1 MIHRIYVEKR
11 EGFRNE
17 AETLMK
23 DLASSLGIRPA
34 SLRILRRYDV
44 EGIGE
49 ELFRR
54 AVDDVFSEKAVDLTY
69 DSLPEAS
76 KAFAICPL
84 PGQFDLCSHSAEEC
98 IAFLDP
104 SSQVRVKAA
113 KVYLV
118 EGLDDE
124 QISRVEHYLVNPVE
138 SMLDSLDEVE
148 TLARRQDIPTTVE
161 TLEGF
166 TQLDDSQLADLLP
179 QLSLAMDVE
188 DLKCFRDYFRSV
200 GRNPTVTELRVC
212 DTYWSDH
219 CRHTTF
225 LTQLDEVDFLDSEA
239 KAMFQRYL
247 EIRKELGRDDRPVT
261 LMDIATIGARHLAS
275 RGLLGELDE
284 SEEINACSIR
294 VKAQSEDGRT
304 EDHLL
309 MFKNETHNH
318 PTEIEPFG
326 GAATCIGGA
335 IRDPLSGRAY
345 VYQAM
350 RITGSG
356 DVHTPYDRTLPG
368 KLPQKKI
375 AVTSAQGY
383 SSYGNQIGLATGLV
397 DEVYHPG
404 YVAKHLELGAVV
416 AAVKADNVVRKRPE
430 PGDLVILVGGRTGR
444 DGIGGAT
451 GSSKSHKTT
460 SVDTA
465 SAEVQK
471 GNAPEERKLQRLF
484 RNSEAA
490 KLIKRC
496 NDFGAGGVSVA
507 IGELAPGLVIN
518 LDKVTKKYQG
528 LDGTELAISESQ
540 ERMAVVCSKED
551 AGRFIAL
558 AEGENLEATVV
569 AEVSSESRL
578 CMDWAGRRIVD
589 IERSF
594 LDTNGAPKHAKA
606 TVVAPDI
613 PQVDRMGLKE
623 ALRDLHFCSRQGLA
637 ERFDS
642 TIGAGTVLM
651 PFGGRC
657 QKTPSQVMCATLPST
672 GGRMRT
678 ASLFSYGF
686 NADECDKDP
695 FRGAYDSVLTSV
707 AKIVAAGGSRKG
719 CYLSLQ
725 EYFGRTGDDRYKWG
739 RPLSA
744 LLGALKAQLDLSVAA
759 IGGKDSMSGSFEDM
773 DVPNTLV
780 AFAINTIERDDVVSN
795 DIKKAGSLIHLMSKA
810 EDEDPAGFLDRV
822 QKLMKEHK
830 VLSAA
835 LVERGRA
842 DVTLAKMCFGSMI
855 GFTGHIPASVPTL
868 SFLFESD
875 GPIEGAENL
884 GRTTGE
890 GYFNNY
896 NLEELLEAYE
906 SRLEDIYPQKFD
918 TDGLETHSITSD
930 AACKHRHCSISIARP
945 RVLIPVFPGT
955 NCEVDSALAFDE
967 AGAESRVFVINN
979 LSGERLRGS
988 IEDFAKALAQS
999 QILFIPGGFSG
1010 GDEPDG
1016 SGKFITAFLRSPAIR
1031 QEVERLV
1038 GQRDG
1043 LIGGICNGFQAL
1055 VKLGLLPFGEYR
1067 TMNEDSPT
1075 LTHNLIGRHQSRL
1088 VHTRVSSLLSPWL
1101 SGYALGE
1108 VQCVPVSHGEGRF
1121 IIKDELLE
1129 ELAARG
1135 QIATQYVDDRGLA
1148 TMDCRCNPNGSTLS
1162 IEGICSP
1169 DGRIFGRMGHIERCR
1184 IGLYRNVETSTG
1196 LPFFKGAVDYFS

>member
-490 KLIKRC
+490 RLIKRC

-623 ALRDLHFCSRQGLA
+623 ALADLHFCSRQGLA

-642 TIGAGTVLM
+642 TIGAGTVIM

-657 QKTPSQVMCATLPST
+657 QRTPSQVMCATLPSNV
-672 GGRMRT
+672 GRMRT

-744 LLGALKAQLDLSVAA
+744 LLGALKAQLELSVAA

-780 AFAINTIERDDVVSN
+780 SFAINTIDRDDVVSN
-795 DIKKAGSLIHLMSKA
+795 DIKKAGSLIHLLSKA
-810 EDEDPAGFLDRV
+810 EGEDAASFLDRV
-822 QKLMKEHK
+822 HKLMKEHK

-855 GFTGHIPASVPTL
+855 GFTGTIPASVPTL

-875 GPIEGAENL
+875 DQIEEAERL
-884 GRTTGE
+884 GWTTDE
-890 GYFNNY
+890 RVFNSY
-896 NLEELLEAYE
+896 SLDELLEAYE
-906 SRLEDIYPQKFD
+906 SRLEDIYPQNFD
-918 TDGLETHSITSD
+918 TAGLETRSITSS
-930 AACKHRHCSISIARP
+930 ATCTRRHCSTSIARP

-955 NCEVDSALAFDE
+955 NCELDSALAFDE
-967 AGAESRVFVINN
+967 AGAESQVFVINN
-979 LSGERLRGS
+979 LSGERLRAS
-988 IEDFAKALAQS
+988 IEDFAKALAES

-1031 QEVERLV
+1031 EEVERLL

-1055 VKLGLLPFGEYR
+1055 VKLGLLPFGEFR
-1067 TMNEDSPT
+1067 TMTEDSPT

-1101 SGYALGE
+1101 SGYELGE

-1121 IIKDELLE
+1121 IIKDGLLE
-1129 ELAARG
+1129 EMVARG
-1135 QIATQYVDDRGLA
+1135 QVATQYVDDRGLA

>member
-17 AETLMK
+17 AEALIK

-613 PQVDRMGLKE
+613 PHVDRMGLKE

-719 CYLSLQ
+719 CYLS
-725 EYFGRTGDDRYKWG
+725 D
-739 RPLSA
+739 
-744 LLGALKAQLDLSVAA
+744 
-759 IGGKDSMSGSFEDM
+759 
-773 DVPNTLV
+773 
-780 AFAINTIERDDVVSN
+780 ERCEN
-795 DIKKAGSLIHLMSKA
+795 
-810 EDEDPAGFLDRV
+810 
-822 QKLMKEHK
+822 
-830 VLSAA
+830 
-835 LVERGRA
+835 RGRRR
-842 DVTLAKMCFGSMI
+842 K
-855 GFTGHIPASVPTL
+855 
-868 SFLFESD
+868 
-875 GPIEGAENL
+875 
-884 GRTTGE
+884 
-890 GYFNNY
+890 
-896 NLEELLEAYE
+896 
-906 SRLEDIYPQKFD
+906 PQ
-918 TDGLETHSITSD
+918 
-930 AACKHRHCSISIARP
+930 
-945 RVLIPVFPGT
+945 
-955 NCEVDSALAFDE
+955 
-967 AGAESRVFVINN
+967 
-979 LSGERLRGS
+979 
-988 IEDFAKALAQS
+988 
-999 QILFIPGGFSG
+999 
-1010 GDEPDG
+1010 
-1016 SGKFITAFLRSPAIR
+1016 
-1031 QEVERLV
+1031 
-1038 GQRDG
+1038 
-1043 LIGGICNGFQAL
+1043 
-1055 VKLGLLPFGEYR
+1055 GLLPVLAGVLR
-1067 TMNEDSPT
+1067 
-1075 LTHNLIGRHQSRL
+1075 
-1088 VHTRVSSLLSPWL
+1088 
-1101 SGYALGE
+1101 
-1108 VQCVPVSHGEGRF
+1108 
-1121 IIKDELLE
+1121 KD
-1129 ELAARG
+1129 R
-1135 QIATQYVDDRGLA
+1135 R
-1148 TMDCRCNPNGSTLS
+1148 
-1162 IEGICSP
+1162 
-1169 DGRIFGRMGHIERCR
+1169 
-1184 IGLYRNVETSTG
+1184 
-1196 LPFFKGAVDYFS
+1196 

>member
-890 GYFNNY
+890 RYFNNCS
-896 NLEELLEAYE
+896 LEELLEAYE

>member
-17 AETLMK
+17 AEALMK

-113 KVYLV
+113 RVYLV

-200 GRNPTVTELRVC
+200 GRDPTVTELRVC

-490 KLIKRC
+490 RLIKRC

-780 AFAINTIERDDVVSN
+780 AFAINTIDRDNVVSN
-795 DIKKAGSLIHLMSKA
+795 DIKKAGSFIHLVSKA

-842 DVTLAKMCFGSMI
+842 DVTLVKMCFGSMI

-896 NLEELLEAYE
+896 SLEELLEAYE

-930 AACKHRHCSISIARP
+930 ATCKHRHCSTSIARP

-1067 TMNEDSPT
+1067 TMDEDSPT

-1121 IIKDELLE
+1121 IIKDGLLE

-1184 IGLYRNVETSTG
+1184 IGLYRNVEISTG

>member
-17 AETLMK
+17 AEALMK

-613 PQVDRMGLKE
+613 PHVDRMGLKE

-780 AFAINTIERDDVVSN
+780 AFAINTIDRDDVVSN

-890 GYFNNY
+890 RYFNNCS
-896 NLEELLEAYE
+896 LEELLEAYE

-930 AACKHRHCSISIARP
+930 AACKHRHCSTSIARP

>member
-17 AETLMK
+17 AEALMK

-780 AFAINTIERDDVVSN
+780 AFAINTIDRDDVVSN

-890 GYFNNY
+890 RYFNNCS
-896 NLEELLEAYE
+896 LEELLEAYE

-918 TDGLETHSITSD
+918 TDGLETHSITS
-930 AACKHRHCSISIARP
+930 
-945 RVLIPVFPGT
+945 
-955 NCEVDSALAFDE
+955 FDE

-1129 ELAARG
+1129 ELVSRG

>member
-471 GNAPEERKLQRLF
+471 GNAPEERKLQRLL

-890 GYFNNY
+890 RYFNNCS
-896 NLEELLEAYE
+896 LEELLEAYE